1 VTNERDEILRLLPE
15 IGLIADAKLRE
26 QTLVVWVEAARKGG
40 WTSADLEKMPF
51 TLLIKKVD
59 ISLID
64 HTRNVTKTAL
74 NIADALATAYAGKIA
89 IHRDLLLAGAILHDV
104 GKLFEFKREQGAF
117 QKSREGELL
126 RHPISGAAFAYKYDL
141 PQEVVHMIAAHSKE
155 GDGLKRTIEAIIINH
170 ADFVNFDIFKE

>member
-1 VTNERDEILRLLPE
+1 MREEILKLIPE
-15 IGLIADAKLRE
+15 IAMIGDAKLRE
-26 QTLVVWVEAARKGG
+26 QILTVWVEAVRKGG
-40 WTSADLEKMPF
+40 WTAADLEKMPF

-74 NIADALATAYAGKIA
+74 KIAEALGAAYAGKIA
-89 IHRDLLLAGAILHDV
+89 IQRDLLLSGAILHDV
-104 GKLFEFKREQGAF
+104 GKLFEFKKENGQF
-117 QKSREGELL
+117 LKSRDGELL

-155 GDGLKRTIEAIIINH
+155 GDGLKRTVEAVIINH